1 MCVGEYFKILAFL
14 WGMIGLTRPRD
25 ARGLCI
31 AQYSSRCGQV
41 ATADP
46 EVAGISRRGSCE
58 ALQCESSRGAAA
70 ASCLDETPL
79 LSASVLLIFAVC
91 RTVEVSIL
99 EILLVMLPL
108 LLTVDATR

>member
-1 MCVGEYFKILAFL
+1 MCVGEYFEILAFL
-14 WGMIGLTRPRD
+14 WGTIRLTLPRD

-58 ALQCESSRGAAA
+58 ALQCESASGGAA
-70 ASCLDETPL
+70 ASCLDETHL

>member
-1 MCVGEYFKILAFL
+1 MCVGEYFEILAFL
-14 WGMIGLTRPRD
+14 WGTIRLTLPRD

-58 ALQCESSRGAAA
+58 ALQCESASGGAA
-70 ASCLDETPL
+70 ASCLDETHL
-79 LSASVLLIFAVC
+79 LSASVVLVFAVC
-91 RTVEVSIL
+91 RTADVSIL
-99 EILLVMLPL
+99 EMLLVMLPM